1 MRNNNLII
9 VLCVSVLFCFAACET
24 QQLEKPQ
31 HPVVGSWRNSYSVV
45 DRNYHSELIID
56 TVTYSATG
64 DYSSVSGIYNAQ
76 EPHNLIGRRALATGT
91 YEVNEDTLLIHVLRV
106 VYSSRGKMDSCYQET
121 EPYDLPVKYAI
132 SNDTM
137 FQTIKVGENDLR
149 TYIYIYLRIR

>member
-31 HPVVGSWRNSYSVV
+31 HPVVGSWRSSYSVV
-45 DRNYHSELIID
+45 DQNYHSELIID
-56 TVTYSATG
+56 TITYGATG
-64 DYSSVSGIYNAQ
+64 DYSGVSGIYNAQ
-76 EPHNLIGRRALATGT
+76 EPHNLIGRRTVATGT

-121 EPYDLPVKYAI
+121 EPYDWQFKYAI
-132 SNDTM
+132 RNDTM
-137 FQTIKVGENDLR
+137 FQTFKVGENDLR
-149 TYIYIYLRIR
+149 TSFCVRIR